1 VRRRAPDQRGE
12 RLTADGSPTLSLVV
26 QAHNEERYLPR
37 LLATV
42 AEARREYEGRGGRL
56 ETIVADDA
64 STDGTARI
72 AAEHG
77 CRVASLDVRNIG
89 AARNGGARLAGGEFL
104 AFVDAD
110 SRIHPRTFSEVDRLL
125 RSERVVGGA
134 SGVTM
139 ERWSVGIAAT
149 WAVMVPLVWLTGFDT
164 GAVFCR
170 RADFAALGGYD
181 ERRRV
186 AEDVD
191 FLWRLWRLG
200 RARGQRLARAR
211 GIKVVASVRKFDEH
225 GEWHYFRMLPLGVKL
240 LFHGDHSDAFVSRY
254 WYDASGR

>member
-1 VRRRAPDQRGE
+1 MDFGLAEAPYHV
-12 RLTADGSPTLSLVV
+12 TADAAPTLSLVV
-26 QAHNEERYLPR
+26 PAYNEERYLPR
-37 LLATV
+37 LLASV
-42 AEARREYEGRGGRL
+42 AEARREYESHGGRL
-56 ETIVADDA
+56 ETIVADDG

-72 AAEHG
+72 AEDHG
-77 CRVASLDVRNIG
+77 CLVASLEVHNIG
-89 AARNGGARLAGGEFL
+89 AARNGGARVARGEHL
-104 AFVDAD
+104 VFVDAD
-110 SRIHPRTFSEVDRLL
+110 ARIHPRTFTEVDRLL
-125 RSERVVGGA
+125 RSARVVGGA

-139 ERWSVGIAAT
+139 ERWSFGIAAT

-200 RARGQRLARAR
+200 RARGQRLVRAR
-211 GIKVVASVRKFDEH
+211 GIKAVASARKFDEH
-225 GEWHYFRMLPLGVKL
+225 GEWHYLRMLPLGLQL
-240 LFHGDHSDAFVSRY
+240 LFGRGHRDAFVSRY

>member
-1 VRRRAPDQRGE
+1 MTTDA
-12 RLTADGSPTLSLVV
+12 APTLSLVV
-26 QAHNEERYLPR
+26 PAHNEERYLPR

-64 STDGTARI
+64 STDGTARS

-77 CRVASLDVRNIG
+77 CRVASLEVRNIG

-110 SRIHPRTFSEVDRLL
+110 ARIHPRTFTEVDRLL
-125 RSERVVGGA
+125 RAARVVGGA
-134 SGVTM
+134 SGVSL
-139 ERWSVGIAAT
+139 ERWSPGIAAT

-164 GAVFCR
+164 GVVFCR
-170 RADFAALGGYD
+170 RADFVTLGGYD
-181 ERRRV
+181 ERMRV

-200 RARGQRLARAR
+200 RARGQRLVRAR
-211 GIKVVASVRKFDEH
+211 SVKAVASVRKFDEH
-225 GEWHYFRMLPLGVKL
+225 GDWHYFGMVPLGLKL
-240 LFHGDHSDAFVSRY
+240 LLHRGHSDAFVSRY
-254 WYDASGR
+254 WYDARGR